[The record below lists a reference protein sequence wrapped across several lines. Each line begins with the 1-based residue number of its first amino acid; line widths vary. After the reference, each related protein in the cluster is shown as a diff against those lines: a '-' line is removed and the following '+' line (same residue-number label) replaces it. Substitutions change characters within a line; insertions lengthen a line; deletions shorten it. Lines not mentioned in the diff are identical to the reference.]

1 MQKWPN
7 LDKFSPVSVKLFC
20 FAKKYYSI
28 ANRWNGGLES
38 LPQSV
43 IMQEC
48 TKQYII
54 VKCTCVVRTYLPTY
68 LVCNQIY
75 FMLKQSWLLE
85 KKLAAICDVYLD
97 VDFPLKLKKFLVI
110 FWYFTAKCLVFL
122 NSQASVTIFG
132 EISPLWQKLKC
143 LWQFYEGFFSIWLKF
158 GKFGKFWIQLGNFW
172 RHYMDYNENYN
183 EKPFGHNVHNINH
196 LSDNRGT

>member
-1 MQKWPN
+1 MEWWVGK
-7 LDKFSPVSVKLFC
+7 SS
-20 FAKKYYSI
+20 S
-28 ANRWNGGLES
+28 
-38 LPQSV
+38 
-43 IMQEC
+43 
-48 TKQYII
+48 
-54 VKCTCVVRTYLPTY
+54 KCDNAGVHQTIHHRKMHLRSTYVPTYLPR
-68 LVCNQIY
+68 L
-75 FMLKQSWLLE
+75 QSNILYVETVLTFG
-85 KKLAAICDVYLD
+85 KKIGRHLRRLPWRW
-97 VDFPLKLKKFLVI
+97 FPVEIKEIFGDFLV
-110 FWYFTAKCLVFL
+110 FHCKMFSFL

-183 EKPFGHNVHNINH
+183 EKPFGHNVHNINY